1 MTALLETIAGW
12 EIVHAHGLT
21 MVGRPVDF
29 PLCLRPVYELKT
41 SVSPARG
48 IPETQRACYPLLWL
62 ASLLDLR
69 IPPDAIRIEIDSLDR
84 SERTSIAKAVAQ
96 CELGLRAMRAK
107 MAGVTVDEPT
117 GKIIT

>member
-21 MVGRPVDF
+21 MVGRPVYF

-62 ASLLDLR
+62 ASLRNLR

-84 SERTSIAKAVAQ
+84 SERTSDRQGRRAV
-96 CELGLRAMRAK
+96 RAGA
-107 MAGVTVDEPT
+107 AGDAGED
-117 GKIIT
+117 GGRDGG